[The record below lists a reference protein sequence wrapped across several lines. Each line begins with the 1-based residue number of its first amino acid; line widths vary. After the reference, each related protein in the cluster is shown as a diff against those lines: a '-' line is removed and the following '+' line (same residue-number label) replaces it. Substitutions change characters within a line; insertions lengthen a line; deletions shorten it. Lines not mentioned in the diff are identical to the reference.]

1 MKNYTETNGIFF
13 PEETTMGVREAITNA
28 YLNRRKVKIY
38 CGDTKTGRCWNEEH
52 DTIGTIGRSSGPTKV
67 SLLIATSRSMGGG
80 EIMTDCIV
88 RVRDFRSGVDLY
100 RAPNYVQSTF
110 EIIALSEHPEY
121 AHEDYTHAV
130 KINGEFY
137 SRHKTE
143 RAAKMLVTK
152 MK

>member
-13 PEETTMGVREAITNA
+13 PDGTPMGVREAITNA

-38 CGDTKTGRCWNEEH
+38 CGNTKTGRTWNEEH
-52 DTIGTIGRSSGPTKV
+52 DTIGTISLSSGPTKV
-67 SLLIATSRSMGGG
+67 SLLIATSRSVGGG
-80 EIMTDCIV
+80 EIMTDSIL
-88 RVRDFRSGVDLY
+88 RIRDFKSGIDLY
-100 RAPNYVQSTF
+100 RASNYVQSTY
-110 EIIALSEHPEY
+110 EIVPSDMAEY
-121 AHEDYTHAV
+121 SHNV
-130 KINGEFY
+130 NINGELY